1 MGEYW
6 GAIKTVFIFP
16 SGEVIGHAPKEY
28 HKIWLGTVTW
38 SRMDERKKLRTLLVA
53 ASGGE
58 QEVSELHYR
67 NKFEKCIVTK
77 KITIVLASYAV
88 LMYSRRSIKHR
99 GYLGWALLR
108 V

>member
-53 ASGGE
+53 ASEGK
-58 QEVSELHYR
+58 QEISELHYR
-67 NKFEKCIVTK
+67 NKIREVHRDK
-77 KITIVLASYAV
+77 KNYHCAGQLCGPCTQGG
-88 LMYSRRSIKHR
+88 RSNIPVIW
-99 GYLGWALLR
+99 GGPF
-108 V
+108 

>member
-6 GAIKTVFIFP
+6 SAIKTVSIF
-16 SGEVIGHAPKEY
+16 SLGEVIGHAPKEY

-58 QEVSELHYR
+58 
-67 NKFEKCIVTK
+67 
-77 KITIVLASYAV
+77 
-88 LMYSRRSIKHR
+88 
-99 GYLGWALLR
+99 
-108 V
+108 